1 MNVEM
6 CCSGNDDGS
15 RPLVA
20 VLDSVQIWV
29 GGGRFWILFYSNL
42 GEKNSSVLLLLQSET
57 IPSWCS

>member
-6 CCSGNDDGS
+6 CCSGNDNGS

-29 GGGRFWILFYSNL
+29 GGGAVLD
-42 GEKNSSVLLLLQSET
+42 SVLQ
-57 IPSWCS
+57 

>member
-6 CCSGNDDGS
+6 CCSGNDNSS

-29 GGGRFWILFYSNL
+29 GGAVLD
-42 GEKNSSVLLLLQSET
+42 SVLQ
-57 IPSWCS
+57 